1 MENECV
7 CVRARVCVCVGPK
20 NKRITTTGSRTTS
33 QSASFEK
40 PSASFN
46 ERVIPSLLLWG
57 GGGVAMASQIG
68 VRLLPPEWRLRFQAP
83 KPIGEINKSNSRMNH
98 FTVQWPS
105 NRTDE
110 LGMRWATRSN
120 RKWGNQRDESNF
132 SEFCQQITEF
142 IQGLPHK
149 TWYGEWIRSVVG
161 RLDSLTCWQM

>member
-57 GGGVAMASQIG
+57 GGGGRNGVADWRKVVAAGMASQISSAETY
-68 VRLLPPEWRLRFQAP
+68 RR
-83 KPIGEINKSNSRMNH
+83 
-98 FTVQWPS
+98 
-105 NRTDE
+105 
-110 LGMRWATRSN
+110 
-120 RKWGNQRDESNF
+120 NQQIKFEDESF
-132 SEFCQQITEF
+132 YRTVT
-142 IQGLPHK
+142 K
-149 TWYGEWIRSVVG
+149 
-161 RLDSLTCWQM
+161 